1 MDKQAIKKAALGGA
15 ILIALVFAVLI
26 AFRIAYWNRI
36 LPGVKVGTTY
46 VGGLSTQEASN
57 LIAQDISQAR
67 KQTYTINS
75 SSGGTPVTVTNKDLI
90 TSYDTAAAAN
100 YAQSIGRLGTPWRQ
114 IKDQVSALI
123 GTTAPVYIPTK
134 LNPEVAATVLASAA
148 MVSNTPAENARF
160 DASNNFQLIAEKSG
174 NRAEPSKLLSAL
186 KLRAGLM
193 DTSSIAAPTY
203 QIQPPLTTSTLATH
217 GDFIKR
223 VAQKPIN
230 LTGDGKTWQ
239 ITSDQLLNW
248 LVIDSNI
255 KPSIAQPILSY
266 YQLPPQIN
274 GPQFNQKAIRDYVNG
289 LSEAINQD
297 PVDATLGFN
306 GTNVVVTKASANGRK
321 LDANATADTL
331 ISALEAGDA
340 QAVPLTI
347 AIRRPDI
354 REDNLE
360 SLGIKELVSEGV
372 SYFPHSSAE
381 RMQNVR
387 VGASKFQNAIV
398 KPNSVFGFGDIMGY
412 VGPETGYAPSKV
424 ILGDR
429 QEFQYG
435 GGMCQVSSTAFR
447 AALNGGYPILERTN
461 HAFQVSYY
469 TQPYG
474 VPGVDATVY
483 APEVDFKFK
492 NDTPYYILIQTE
504 MVGTTLKF
512 RYFSTKTKTGTI
524 RGPYFVTGSL
534 DPNTPSQTVFY
545 RDVIVNGQVAKT
557 DTFNTYYKSALE
569 FPTSN

>member
-1 MDKQAIKKAALGGA
+1 MNSQAIKKAALGGA

-46 VGGLSTQEASN
+46 VGGLSSQEASN
-57 LIAQDISQAR
+57 LIAQDVSQAQ

-75 SSGGTPVTVTNKDLI
+75 SSGGTPVSVTNKDLI
-90 TSYDTAAAAN
+90 ASYDTVSAAN
-100 YAQSIGRLGTPWRQ
+100 YAQSVGRAGSPWRQ

-134 LNPEVAATVLASAA
+134 LNPEVAAGVVASAA
-148 MVSNTPAENARF
+148 MINNTPANNARF
-160 DASNNFQLIAEKSG
+160 DASNNFQLIPEQSG
-174 NRAEPSKLLSAL
+174 SRVEPSKLLSAL

-193 DTSSIAAPTY
+193 DTSSIPTPTY

-255 KPSIAQPILSY
+255 KPSIAQPMLSY

-274 GPQFNQKAIRDYVNG
+274 GPQFNQKAIRDYVAG
-289 LSEAINQD
+289 LSEVINQD
-297 PVDATLGFN
+297 PTDATLGFN
-306 GTNVVVTKASANGRK
+306 GTSVVVTKASANGRK
-321 LDANATADTL
+321 LDATATADTL
-331 ISALEAGDA
+331 ITALEAGNA
-340 QAVPLTI
+340 QAVPLVI
-347 AIRRPDI
+347 AIQRPDI

-412 VGPETGYAPSKV
+412 VGPETGYASSKV
-424 ILGDR
+424 ILGDH

-512 RYFSTKTKTGTI
+512 RYYSTKTKTGTI

-557 DTFNTYYKSALE
+557 DTFNTYYKSALD

>member
-1 MDKQAIKKAALGGA
+1 MHKQAIKKAALGGA

-46 VGGLSTQEASN
+46 VGGLSIQEASN
-57 LIAQDISQAR
+57 LIAQDISQAQ
-67 KQTYTINS
+67 KQTYTISS
-75 SSGGTPVTVTNKDLI
+75 SSGGTPVTVTNKDLV
-90 TSYDTAAAAN
+90 TSYNTAAAAT
-100 YAQSIGRLGTPWRQ
+100 YAQSVGRTGTPWHQ
-114 IKDQVSALI
+114 IKDQVSTLI
-123 GTTAPVYIPTK
+123 GTTTPVYIPTK
-134 LNPEVAATVLASAA
+134 LNPEVAATVVASAA

-174 NRAEPSKLLSAL
+174 NRVEPSKLLSAL

-193 DTSSIAAPTY
+193 DTSSIAVPTY

-255 KPSIAQPILSY
+255 KPSIAQPMLGY

-289 LSEAINQD
+289 LSEVINQD

-321 LDANATADTL
+321 LDATATADTL
-331 ISALEAGDA
+331 IAALEAGDA
-340 QAVPLTI
+340 QAVPLVI
-347 AIRRPDI
+347 AIQKPDI

-412 VGPETGYAPSKV
+412 VGPETGYASSKV
-424 ILGDR
+424 ILGDH

-557 DTFNTYYKSALE
+557 DTFNTYYKSALD

>member
-1 MDKQAIKKAALGGA
+1 MDKRAIKKAALGGA

-36 LPGVKVGTTY
+36 LPGVKVGSTY
-46 VGGLSTQEASN
+46 VGGLSTTEAN
-57 LIAQDISQAR
+57 DLIAQDIAQAQ

-75 SSGGTPVTVTNKDLI
+75 PSGGSPITVANKDLI
-90 TSYDTAAAAN
+90 TSYNAEAAAS
-100 YAQSIGRLGTPWRQ
+100 YAQSIGRIGTPWHQVKEQ
-114 IKDQVSALI
+114 IVSLV
-123 GTTAPVYIPTK
+123 GVRAPIYIPNT
-134 LNPEVAATVLASAA
+134 LNPDTAASVATSAA
-148 MVSNTPAENARF
+148 MASNTPAENARF
-160 DASNNFQLIAEKSG
+160 DASNNFQLLMEKPG
-174 NRAEPSKLLSAL
+174 NRVEPSKLLSLL

-193 DTSSIAAPTY
+193 DTTSVNVPTY
-203 QIQPPLTTSTLATH
+203 QIQPPLTTTTLATH

-255 KPSIAQPILSY
+255 KPIVPQPMLSY

-289 LSEAINQD
+289 LSEVINQE
-297 PVDATLGFN
+297 PTDAKLSFN

-321 LDANATADTL
+321 LDATTTADTL
-331 ISALEAGDA
+331 ITALEAGNA
-340 QAVPLTI
+340 QAVPLVI
-347 AIRRPDI
+347 AIQKPEI
-354 REDNLE
+354 REDNLD

-372 SYFPHSSAE
+372 SYFPHSTAE

-412 VGPETGYAPSKV
+412 VGPETGYASSKV
-424 ILGDR
+424 ILGDH

-492 NDTPYYILIQTE
+492 NDTPYYILVQTE

-512 RYFSTKTKTGTI
+512 RYFSTKTKTGVI

-534 DPNTPSQTVFY
+534 DANSPSQTVFY
-545 RDVIVNGQVAKT
+545 RDVIVGGQVAKT
-557 DTFNTYYKSALE
+557 DTFNTYYKSALD

>member
-57 LIAQDISQAR
+57 LIAQDVSQAQ

-90 TSYDTAAAAN
+90 TSYDTAAAAT
-100 YAQSIGRLGTPWRQ
+100 YAQSVGRTGTPWHQ

-134 LNPEVAATVLASAA
+134 LNPEVAASVVASAA

-174 NRAEPSKLLSAL
+174 NRVEPSKLLSAL

-193 DTSSIAAPTY
+193 DTRSIAVPTY
-203 QIQPPLTTSTLATH
+203 QIQPPLTTSSLTTH

-230 LTGDGKTWQ
+230 LTGGGKTWQ

-255 KPSIAQPILSY
+255 KPSIPQPMMSY

-289 LSEAINQD
+289 LSEVINQD

-321 LDANATADTL
+321 LDATATADTL
-331 ISALEAGDA
+331 IAALEAGDA
-340 QAVPLTI
+340 QAVPLVI
-347 AIRRPDI
+347 AIQKPDI

-412 VGPETGYAPSKV
+412 VGPETGYASSKV
-424 ILGDR
+424 ILGDH

-557 DTFNTYYKSALE
+557 DTFNTYYKSALD

>member
-57 LIAQDISQAR
+57 LIAQDISQAQ

-123 GTTAPVYIPTK
+123 GTSAPVYIPTK
-134 LNPEVAATVLASAA
+134 LNSEVAATVVASAA

-174 NRAEPSKLLSAL
+174 NRVEPSKLLSAL

-193 DTSSIAAPTY
+193 DTSSIAVPTY

-255 KPSIAQPILSY
+255 KPSIAQPMLGY

-289 LSEAINQD
+289 LSEVINQD

-306 GTNVVVTKASANGRK
+306 GTNVVVTKPSANGRM
-321 LDANATADTL
+321 LDATATADTL
-331 ISALEAGDA
+331 IATLEAGDA
-340 QAVPLTI
+340 QAVPLVI
-347 AIRRPDI
+347 AIQKPDI

-412 VGPETGYAPSKV
+412 VGPETGYASSKV
-424 ILGDR
+424 ILGDH

-557 DTFNTYYKSALE
+557 DTFNTYYKSALD

>member
-46 VGGLSTQEASN
+46 VGGLSSQEASN
-57 LIAQDISQAR
+57 LIAQDVSQTQ

-90 TSYDTAAAAN
+90 ASYDTVAAAN
-100 YAQSIGRLGTPWRQ
+100 YAQSVGRTGTPWRQ
-114 IKDQVSALI
+114 IKDQISALI

-134 LNPEVAATVLASAA
+134 LNPEVAAGVVASAA
-148 MVSNTPAENARF
+148 MINNTPANNARF
-160 DASNNFQLIAEKSG
+160 DASNNFQLIQEQSG
-174 NRAEPSKLLSAL
+174 SRVEPSKLLSAL
-186 KLRAGLM
+186 KLHAGLM
-193 DTSSIAAPTY
+193 DTSSMPTPTY

-255 KPSIAQPILSY
+255 KPSIPQTMLGY

-274 GPQFNQKAIRDYVNG
+274 GPQFNQKAIRDYVAG
-289 LSEAINQD
+289 LSEVINQD
-297 PVDATLGFN
+297 PTDATLGFN
-306 GTNVVVTKASANGRK
+306 GTSVVVTKASANGRK
-321 LDANATADTL
+321 LDATATADTL
-331 ISALEAGDA
+331 ITALEAGNA
-340 QAVPLTI
+340 QAVPLVI
-347 AIRRPDI
+347 AIQRPDI

-412 VGPETGYAPSKV
+412 VGPETGYASSKV
-424 ILGDR
+424 ILGDH

-504 MVGTTLKF
+504 MIGTTLKF
-512 RYFSTKTKTGTI
+512 RYYSTKTKTETI

-557 DTFNTYYKSALE
+557 DTFNTYYKSALD